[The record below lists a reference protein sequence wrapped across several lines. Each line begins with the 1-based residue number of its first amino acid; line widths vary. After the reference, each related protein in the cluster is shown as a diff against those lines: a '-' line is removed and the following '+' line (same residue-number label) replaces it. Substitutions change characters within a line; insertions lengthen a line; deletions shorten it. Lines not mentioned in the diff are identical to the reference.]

1 MELLTMNRFE
11 KAAIEVIQPF
21 VKNKITHIIPDKSK
35 NSVLSLDEAKT
46 LAEAMDAS
54 ARYGALNDTQVH
66 LNGAK
71 ITGFQNRAVEN
82 KRNTGWTKMMA
93 GMSDP
98 FANMPDKSKNVP
110 DAFFPNHDAVWLP
123 SGNPGIMMHELGHAA
138 DMNEFPNTPFRRFV
152 AGTYQNFSP
161 TLWKEHAAWIKGK
174 NRLIEGAAKT
184 KVDPNLVVRTLEDAA
199 RVKPVGLGSYWG
211 GGLGALAGGGLGLAA
226 VLNRVAPPQAAG
238 LGLLLGGAAGAFTG
252 LQLGKMYGN
261 SDRLGSEKAKQ
272 SYLDL
277 YANQYA
283 KEHGITLDKAKIE
296 LNNFIKAKKKPST
309 IRKAASFGS
318 MFGRKFTP
326 DRNLQQ
332 ALLAE
337 RDKLVDDWYNGDM
350 EDYDTHP
357 DMGGNPDFD
366 RRWNKAFN
374 NKEEVEPR
382 VIKGI
387 PYPLYGSKPSW
398 FPFRTQGMIDK
409 AREEEYVRGDNEE
422 AWDDNDFKTERA
434 LRDDHTREGVNNI
447 LNHYLDRNHGI
458 VKNPYRHPADLE
470 DLEGRHVDY
479 KGMVQKSV
487 PWKPSTDIDNI
498 NALFEETQIG
508 DYKPTANRQKLFD
521 QYYPYLDLAPSAKPS
536 KKGPIAKAAAFG
548 RMMGKIAFYKKAG
561 NPTLDFYRKQQ
572 EQEIA
577 SARAQAA
584 ALRGAAGV
592 TGSGGG
598 TTTGRVFPDGKGGYR
613 TEGAQFTPQ
622 AGYDQKGFKIQ
633 PSGAQGTPAAKP
645 RYSSRNDPAFKEDF
659 EDIAADKANMNKLQN
674 ATGNAGN
681 GSYQGTIQGGKVNPG
696 ATFTP
701 NAGQQGQS
709 PLSGATFTPK
719 GGQQGQSPLPRAGGQ
734 ANTPP
739 VPRGA
744 QPAPKSVP
752 TNKTIPNRRVILD
765 N

>member
-1 MELLTMNRFE
+1 MNRFE
-11 KAAIEVIQPF
+11 NAAIEVIQPF
-21 VKNKITHIIPDKSK
+21 VKNKITHIIPDKSR

-211 GGLGALAGGGLGLAA
+211 GGLGAIMGGGLGFAA
-226 VLNRVAPPQAAG
+226 ALKGAPPQASA
-238 LGLLLGGAAGAFTG
+238 LGLVLGASAGALTG

-261 SDRLGSEKAKQ
+261 SDRLGSEKSKQ
-272 SYLDL
+272 GYLDL

-309 IRKAASFGS
+309 IRKAASFG
-318 MFGRKFTP
+318 
-326 DRNLQQ
+326 
-332 ALLAE
+332 
-337 RDKLVDDWYNGDM
+337 
-350 EDYDTHP
+350 
-357 DMGGNPDFD
+357 GNE
-366 RRWNKAFN
+366 K
-374 NKEEVEPR
+374 KEVEPR

-409 AREEEYVRGDNEE
+409 AREAEYVRGDNED
-422 AWDDNDFKTERA
+422 AWDENDWKTERA
-434 LRDDHTREGVNNI
+434 LQSDRTREGVNNI
-447 LNHYLDRNHGI
+447 LNHYLDRHHGI

-470 DLEGRHVDY
+470 YIDGPHADY
-479 KGMVQKSV
+479 KGIVQKSL
-487 PWKPSTDIDNI
+487 PWKTTADTDKVNELAD
-498 NALFEETQIG
+498 ETMFP
-508 DYKPTANRQKLFD
+508 DYKSPANRQKLFD

-548 RMMGKIAFYKKAG
+548 AMMGKLAAEEVATP
-561 NPTLDFYRKQQ
+561 PTYDERATA
-572 EQEIA
+572 IRND
-577 SARAQAA
+577 SIARARAELGRKGQMV
-584 ALRGAAGV
+584 RDAAGGNGAYGTS
-592 TGSGGG
+592 TG
-598 TTTGRVFPDGKGGYR
+598 TMKGG
-613 TEGAQFTPQ
+613 EIV
-622 AGYDQKGFKIQ
+622 KG
-633 PSGAQGTPAAKP
+633 T
-645 RYSSRNDPAFKEDF
+645 
-659 EDIAADKANMNKLQN
+659 
-674 ATGNAGN
+674 
-681 GSYQGTIQGGKVNPG
+681 

-701 NAGQQGQS
+701 QG
-709 PLSGATFTPK
+709 GNR
-719 GGQQGQSPLPRAGGQ
+719 PRQPAVPGAGGQ
-734 ANTPP
+734 SNTPP
-739 VPRGA
+739 VPRG
-744 QPAPKSVP
+744 QQTVPPTSSPVIESKTPK
-752 TNKTIPNRRVILD
+752 RLF
-765 N
+765 

>member
-21 VKNKITHIIPDKSK
+21 VKHKITHIIPDKSR

-82 KRNTGWTKMMA
+82 ARNTGWTKMMA

-211 GGLGALAGGGLGLAA
+211 GGLGAIMGGGLGFAA
-226 VLNRVAPPQAAG
+226 ALKGAPPQASA
-238 LGLLLGGAAGAFTG
+238 LGLVLGASAGALTG

-272 SYLDL
+272 GYLDL

-309 IRKAASFGS
+309 IRKAASFGG
-318 MFGRKFTP
+318 MFSSKFTP
-326 DRNLQQ
+326 DLKLQM
-332 ALLAE
+332 ALIAE
-337 RDKLVDDWYNGDM
+337 REKLVDDWENGDSL
-350 EDYDTHP
+350 DWATHP
-357 DMGGNPDFD
+357 DMGGNPEFD

-374 NKEEVEPR
+374 EKKEVEP
-382 VIKGI
+382 KA
-387 PYPLYGSKPSW
+387 PPTPLYDSKPSW

-409 AREEEYVRGDNEE
+409 ARDAEYLRSDNEE
-422 AWDDNDFKTERA
+422 EWDANDWKKEMA
-434 LRDDHTREGVNNI
+434 LQGDHTREGVNNI
-447 LNHYLDRNHGI
+447 LNHYLDRHHGV
-458 VKNPYRHPADLE
+458 VKNPYKTDLL
-470 DLEGRHVDY
+470 DYYTDY

-498 NALFEETQIG
+498 NELADETMFP
-508 DYKPTANRQKLFD
+508 DYKSPANRQKLFD

-548 RMMGKIAFYKKAG
+548 AMMGKLAAG
-561 NPTLDFYRKQQ
+561 EAPAAPQP
-572 EQEIA
+572 
-577 SARAQAA
+577 SARDIQIHNARMELQ
-584 ALRGAAGV
+584 RKGQMVRDAAG
-592 TGSGGG
+592 GNGAYG
-598 TTTGRVFPDGKGGYR
+598 TSRGTMKGGVM
-613 TEGAQFTPQ
+613 Q
-622 AGYDQKGFKIQ
+622 
-633 PSGAQGTPAAKP
+633 
-645 RYSSRNDPAFKEDF
+645 
-659 EDIAADKANMNKLQN
+659 
-674 ATGNAGN
+674 
-681 GSYQGTIQGGKVNPG
+681 PG

-701 NAGQQGQS
+701 QEGQQGQR
-709 PLSGATFTPK
+709 
-719 GGQQGQSPLPRAGGQ
+719 PLPGAGGQ
-734 ANTPP
+734 SNTPP
-739 VPRGA
+739 VPRGQ
-744 QPAPKSVP
+744 QPVP
-752 TNKTIPNRRVILD
+752 PTSSPVIESKTPRRLF
-765 N
+765 

>member
-1 MELLTMNRFE
+1 MNRFE

-21 VKNKITHIIPDKSK
+21 VKHKITHIIPDKSRS
-35 NSVLSLDEAKT
+35 SVLSLDEAKT

-66 LNGAK
+66 LNGAR
-71 ITGFQNRAVEN
+71 ITGFQNRAVES
-82 KRNTGWTKMMA
+82 KRNTNWTKMMA

-110 DAFFPNHDAVWLP
+110 DAFFPTHDAVWLP

-211 GGLGALAGGGLGLAA
+211 GGLGAIMGGGLGFAA
-226 VLNRVAPPQAAG
+226 ALKGAPPQASA
-238 LGLLLGGAAGAFTG
+238 LGLVLGASAGAFTG

-272 SYLDL
+272 GYLDL

-309 IRKAASFGS
+309 IRKAASFGG
-318 MFGRKFTP
+318 MFSRKFTP
-326 DRNLQQ
+326 DRKLQQ
-332 ALLAE
+332 ALMAE
-337 RDKLVDDWYNGDM
+337 REKLMDIWEEGGTDWSP
-350 EDYDTHP
+350 ETHP
-357 DMGGNPDFD
+357 DMGGNPDFN

-374 NKEEVEPR
+374 EKKEVEP
-382 VIKGI
+382 KA
-387 PYPLYGSKPSW
+387 PPTPLYDSKPSW

-409 AREEEYVRGDNEE
+409 ARVAEDLRSDNEE

-458 VKNPYRHPADLE
+458 VKNPYKTPADLA
-470 DLEGRHVDY
+470 DYYADY

-548 RMMGKIAFYKKAG
+548 AMMGK
-561 NPTLDFYRKQQ
+561 L
-572 EQEIA
+572 
-577 SARAQAA
+577 
-584 ALRGAAGV
+584 AAGD
-592 TGSGGG
+592 TW
-598 TTTGRVFPDGKGGYR
+598 TD
-613 TEGAQFTPQ
+613 
-622 AGYDQKGFKIQ
+622 
-633 PSGAQGTPAAKP
+633 
-645 RYSSRNDPAFKEDF
+645 
-659 EDIAADKANMNKLQN
+659 
-674 ATGNAGN
+674 
-681 GSYQGTIQGGKVNPG
+681 
-696 ATFTP
+696 P
-701 NAGQQGQS
+701 NAGVES
-709 PLSGATFTPK
+709 
-719 GGQQGQSPLPRAGGQ
+719 
-734 ANTPP
+734 
-739 VPRGA
+739 
-744 QPAPKSVP
+744 
-752 TNKTIPNRRVILD
+752 KTLRRLL
-765 N
+765 

>member
-1 MELLTMNRFE
+1 MNRFE

-21 VKNKITHIIPDKSK
+21 VKNKITHIIPDKSR

-82 KRNTGWTKMMA
+82 KRNTGWAKMMA
-93 GMSDP
+93 GMADP

-211 GGLGALAGGGLGLAA
+211 GGLGAIMGGGLGFAA
-226 VLNRVAPPQAAG
+226 ALKGAPPQASA
-238 LGLLLGGAAGAFTG
+238 LGLVLGASAGALTG

-272 SYLDL
+272 GYLDL

-309 IRKAASFGS
+309 IRKAASFGG

-326 DRNLQQ
+326 DLKLQM
-332 ALLAE
+332 ALIAE
-337 RDKLVDDWYNGDM
+337 REKLVDDWENGDSL
-350 EDYDTHP
+350 DWATHP
-357 DMGGNPDFD
+357 DMGGNPEFD

-374 NKEEVEPR
+374 EKEEVEP
-382 VIKGI
+382 KA
-387 PYPLYGSKPSW
+387 PPTPLYDSKPSW

-409 AREEEYVRGDNEE
+409 ARDAEYLRSDNEE
-422 AWDDNDFKTERA
+422 AWDENDHKSLLNLGNDF
-434 LRDDHTREGVNNI
+434 TREGVNKR
-447 LNHYLDRNHGI
+447 LNHWLDRNHGVI
-458 VKNPYRHPADLE
+458 RNPYKTPADLE
-470 DLEGRHVDY
+470 DQAGGAFDYEGTIDDSMPWRDTTMNNTILDLGYEALESKY
-479 KGMVQKSV
+479 K
-487 PWKPSTDIDNI
+487 KP
-498 NALFEETQIG
+498 
-508 DYKPTANRQKLFD
+508 ANRQKLFD

-548 RMMGKIAFYKKAG
+548 DMMGKLAAG
-561 NPTLDFYRKQQ
+561 EAPTSPQP
-572 EQEIA
+572 
-577 SARAQAA
+577 SARDIQIHNARMELQ
-584 ALRGAAGV
+584 RKGQMVRDAAG
-592 TGSGGG
+592 GNGAYG
-598 TTTGRVFPDGKGGYR
+598 TSRGTMKGGVMQ
-613 TEGAQFTPQ
+613 T
-622 AGYDQKGFKIQ
+622 
-633 PSGAQGTPAAKP
+633 
-645 RYSSRNDPAFKEDF
+645 
-659 EDIAADKANMNKLQN
+659 
-674 ATGNAGN
+674 
-681 GSYQGTIQGGKVNPG
+681 G

-701 NAGQQGQS
+701 QEGQQSQR
-709 PLSGATFTPK
+709 
-719 GGQQGQSPLPRAGGQ
+719 PLPGAGGQ
-734 ANTPP
+734 INSPP
-739 VPRGA
+739 VPRGM
-744 QPAPKSVP
+744 QPVP
-752 TNKTIPNRRVILD
+752 PASSPVIESKTPRRLF
-765 N
+765 

>member
-21 VKNKITHIIPDKSK
+21 VKNKITHIIPDKSR

-66 LNGAK
+66 LNGAR
-71 ITGFQNRAVEN
+71 ITGFQNRAVES
-82 KRNTGWTKMMA
+82 KRNTNWTKMMA

-110 DAFFPNHDAVWLP
+110 DAFFPTHDAVWLP

-138 DMNEFPNTPFRRFV
+138 DMNEFPNTPFRRLV

-161 TLWKEHAAWIKGK
+161 TIWKEHAAWIKGK

-184 KVDPNLVVRTLEDAA
+184 KVDPNLIVRTLEDAA

-211 GGLGALAGGGLGLAA
+211 GGLGAIMGGGLGFAA
-226 VLNRVAPPQAAG
+226 ALKGAPPQASA
-238 LGLLLGGAAGAFTG
+238 LGLVLGASAGAFTG

-272 SYLDL
+272 GYLDL

-309 IRKAASFGS
+309 IRKAASFE
-318 MFGRKFTP
+318 K
-326 DRNLQQ
+326 
-332 ALLAE
+332 
-337 RDKLVDDWYNGDM
+337 K
-350 EDYDTHP
+350 
-357 DMGGNPDFD
+357 
-366 RRWNKAFN
+366 
-374 NKEEVEPR
+374 EVEPR

-409 AREEEYVRGDNEE
+409 AREADYVRGDNED
-422 AWDDNDFKTERA
+422 AWDENDWKTERA
-434 LRDDHTREGVNNI
+434 LQNDRTREGVNNI
-447 LNHYLDRNHGI
+447 LNHYLDRHHGI

-470 DLEGRHVDY
+470 YIDGPHADY
-479 KGMVQKSV
+479 KGIVQKSL
-487 PWKPSTDIDNI
+487 PWNTTADTDKVNELAD
-498 NALFEETQIG
+498 ETMFP
-508 DYKPTANRQKLFD
+508 DYKSPANRQKLFD

-548 RMMGKIAFYKKAG
+548 AMMGKLAAG
-561 NPTLDFYRKQQ
+561 EAPAAPQP
-572 EQEIA
+572 
-577 SARAQAA
+577 SARDIQIHNSRME
-584 ALRGAAGV
+584 LQRKGQMVRDAAG
-592 TGSGGG
+592 
-598 TTTGRVFPDGKGGYR
+598 
-613 TEGAQFTPQ
+613 
-622 AGYDQKGFKIQ
+622 
-633 PSGAQGTPAAKP
+633 
-645 RYSSRNDPAFKEDF
+645 
-659 EDIAADKANMNKLQN
+659 
-674 ATGNAGN
+674 GN
-681 GSYQGTIQGGKVNPG
+681 GAYGTSRGTMKDGVIQPG

-701 NAGQQGQS
+701 REGQQSQR
-709 PLSGATFTPK
+709 
-719 GGQQGQSPLPRAGGQ
+719 PLPGAGGQ
-734 ANTPP
+734 INTPP
-739 VPRGA
+739 VPRGM
-744 QPAPKSVP
+744 QPVP
-752 TNKTIPNRRVILD
+752 PASSPVIESKTPRRLF
-765 N
+765 

>member
-1 MELLTMNRFE
+1 MNRFE

-21 VKNKITHIIPDKSK
+21 VKHKITHIIPDKSR

-82 KRNTGWTKMMA
+82 KRNTGWAKMMA

-98 FANMPDKSKNVP
+98 FTGMPDKSKNVP

-184 KVDPNLVVRTLEDAA
+184 KVDPNFVVRTLEDAA

-238 LGLLLGGAAGAFTG
+238 LGVLLGGAAGAFTG

-272 SYLDL
+272 GYLDL

-296 LNNFIKAKKKPST
+296 LNNLIKSKKKPST
-309 IRKAASFGS
+309 IRKAASFGG
-318 MFGRKFTP
+318 MFSSKFTP
-326 DRNLQQ
+326 DLKLQQ
-332 ALLAE
+332 ALIAE

-350 EDYDTHP
+350 EDYATHP

-374 NKEEVEPR
+374 HKEEVEP
-382 VIKGI
+382 KA
-387 PYPLYGSKPSW
+387 PPTPLYDSKPSW

-409 AREEEYVRGDNEE
+409 ARDAEYLRSDNEE
-422 AWDDNDFKTERA
+422 EWDANDWKTEMA

-458 VKNPYRHPADLE
+458 VKNPYKTPADLA
-470 DLEGRHVDY
+470 DYSADY
-479 KGMVQKSV
+479 KGMVQKSL
-487 PWKPSTDIDNI
+487 PWKTTADTDKVNELAD
-498 NALFEETQIG
+498 ETMFP
-508 DYKPTANRQKLFD
+508 DYKSPANRQKLFD
-521 QYYPYLDLAPSAKPS
+521 QYYPYLDLAPSSKPS

-548 RMMGKIAFYKKAG
+548 AMMGKM
-561 NPTLDFYRKQQ
+561 
-572 EQEIA
+572 
-577 SARAQAA
+577 A
-584 ALRGAAGV
+584 ALSKV
-592 TGSGGG
+592 T
-598 TTTGRVFPDGKGGYR
+598 
-613 TEGAQFTPQ
+613 
-622 AGYDQKGFKIQ
+622 I
-633 PSGAQGTPAAKP
+633 
-645 RYSSRNDPAFKEDF
+645 
-659 EDIAADKANMNKLQN
+659 
-674 ATGNAGN
+674 
-681 GSYQGTIQGGKVNPG
+681 
-696 ATFTP
+696 
-701 NAGQQGQS
+701 
-709 PLSGATFTPK
+709 
-719 GGQQGQSPLPRAGGQ
+719 
-734 ANTPP
+734 
-739 VPRGA
+739 
-744 QPAPKSVP
+744 
-752 TNKTIPNRRVILD
+752 
-765 N
+765 